1 MKPMSPKKIDAQLR
15 IVLEHLGLDE
25 RLATHLK
32 YSRPTSFEP
41 EANNCHFNVWCQWLE
56 TGGEI
61 QHGWIF
67 GQDKSVPFAE
77 AIFHTVW
84 KAPEG
89 RLIDIT
95 PRSDNEKRVLFI
107 PDGTRCIELSEHQG
121 MPAINT
127 YDNVRLFGSNIVTPL
142 KRIKVVMQSDFVH
155 RYKLYPW

>member
-15 IVLEHLGLDE
+15 IIIEHLGLDE

-32 YSRPTSFEP
+32 YARPTSFEP
-41 EANNCHFNVWCQWLE
+41 EVNNCHFNAWCQWKE
-56 TGGEI
+56 MGGEI

-67 GQDKSVPFAE
+67 GQDKAVAFAE

-84 KAPEG
+84 KSPEG

-107 PDGTRCIELSEHQG
+107 PDGMRCIELSGHQG

-142 KRIKVVMQSDFVH
+142 ERIKVVMQSDFVH
-155 RYKLYPW
+155 RHKIYPW